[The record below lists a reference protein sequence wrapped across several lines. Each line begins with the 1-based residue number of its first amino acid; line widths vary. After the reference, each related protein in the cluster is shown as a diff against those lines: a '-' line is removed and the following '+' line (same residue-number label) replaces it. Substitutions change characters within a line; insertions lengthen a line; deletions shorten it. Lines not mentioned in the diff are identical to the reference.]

1 MTREKPLFILDV
13 EGGSAFAF
21 EAESPIEADRL
32 TREPWFTMAL
42 EEFRQSKL
50 KTRTGLAPT
59 RVRTATE
66 AETALYQDRAAE
78 FADANNH
85 FLVAHI
91 AKR

>member
-1 MTREKPLFILDV
+1 MTREKPIFILDV
-13 EGGSAFAF
+13 GGGSAFAF

-32 TREPWFTMAL
+32 TREPWFIKAL
-42 EEFRQSKL
+42 EEFRRSRL
-50 KTRTGLAPT
+50 RTRTGLAPT

-66 AETALYQDRAAE
+66 AEAAFYQDRAAE
-78 FADANNH
+78 FADASNH